1 MMRSS
6 ALARH
11 GEAMKI
17 GLPRKFIALVGTAA
31 LVVAGCSA
39 SGDRVADTAPSARAG
54 TAPNTAPP
62 STAAPTTDAAASGFA
77 DEVLPIIQDNCA
89 SCHTGDGSG
98 ASHMAMDTVGQL
110 VPAANFIANAVGE
123 RYMPPWPASDAGL
136 PFHDNRRLSD
146 EQIQSIVDWAK
157 ASAKVDLPEDTPV
170 VPTRVNAAGVE
181 PDVTMTGEPY
191 RGTLDLPDDYR
202 CRIYDPSLPETSYLQ
217 GLEFIGDQEPVVHHA
232 LVFAS
237 TADARD
243 AANQADAA
251 DVGPGFNCTN
261 FVDFGVGTTTLVNSW
276 APGQVPLTFPKDTG
290 IEMGAGDF
298 FVVQIHYHY
307 GSTTM
312 DLPPDQ
318 STLVADFADDATIA
332 AAGGSLDP
340 LTLTV
345 LTPPAEIP
353 CAPGVE
359 GPLCDRATAILDS
372 LETLA
377 GDEAGEIEI
386 TAEQALAAYDGILE
400 ECGMTSTDVAAMTDG
415 TARAWCTYPA
425 VPGRIV
431 SLWGHMHS
439 LGSSF
444 RMTLNPGE
452 PDEPT
457 DDVVLTADD
466 TLLIECSWDRSLDA
480 HGAEPRYI
488 LWAEGTFD
496 EMCYSQVVVRPL

>member
-1 MMRSS
+1 
-6 ALARH
+6 
-11 GEAMKI
+11 
-17 GLPRKFIALVGTAA
+17 
-31 LVVAGCSA
+31 
-39 SGDRVADTAPSARAG
+39 
-54 TAPNTAPP
+54 
-62 STAAPTTDAAASGFA
+62 
-77 DEVLPIIQDNCA
+77 
-89 SCHTGDGSG
+89 
-98 ASHMAMDTVGQL
+98 
-110 VPAANFIANAVGE
+110 
-123 RYMPPWPASDAGL
+123 
-136 PFHDNRRLSD
+136 
-146 EQIQSIVDWAK
+146 
-157 ASAKVDLPEDTPV
+157 
-170 VPTRVNAAGVE
+170 
-181 PDVTMTGEPY
+181 
-191 RGTLDLPDDYR
+191 
-202 CRIYDPSLPETSYLQ
+202 
-217 GLEFIGDQEPVVHHA
+217 
-232 LVFAS
+232 
-237 TADARD
+237 
-243 AANQADAA
+243 
-251 DVGPGFNCTN
+251 
-261 FVDFGVGTTTLVNSW
+261 
-276 APGQVPLTFPKDTG
+276 
-290 IEMGAGDF
+290 
-298 FVVQIHYHY
+298 VQIHYHY

-425 VPGRIV
+425 VSGRIV

-452 PDEPT
+452 PGERVLLDIPRWDYDWQLLYFPT